1 MDGIGTRVCVKMSNK
16 RQENGRHLAVG
27 VGVGEAARTD
37 VMCGTV
43 ADNCPVNIYVA
54 VCGRGRRERW
64 YLPILLTPTK
74 KRKESGRRMGEGR
87 LETHVIT
94 LPLSTDGWTER
105 RRGRAQGGRRCAMC
119 LIPRYG
125 FTFRPRTEGTLQC
138 FHRAA
143 ATAAVCLSL
152 SDGRRRAGRGR
163 MAN

>member
-1 MDGIGTRVCVKMSNK
+1 MSNK
-16 RQENGRHLAVG
+16 KPENGRHLAVG
-27 VGVGEAARTD
+27 VGEAGRTD

-74 KRKESGRRMGEGR
+74 KRKESGRRMGGGR

-125 FTFRPRTEGTLQC
+125 FTFRPRAHGRDGGWLLQVE
-138 FHRAA
+138 
-143 ATAAVCLSL
+143 AVAVLPPCRRH
-152 SDGRRRAGRGR
+152 RRRCRLSVSQ
-163 MAN
+163 

>member
-1 MDGIGTRVCVKMSNK
+1 MSNK
-16 RQENGRHLAVG
+16 KPENGRHLV
-27 VGVGEAARTD
+27 VGVGEAGRTD

-74 KRKESGRRMGEGR
+74 KRKESGRRMGGGR

-94 LPLSTDGWTER
+94 LPLSTDGWMDGAKKRPSSRRER
-105 RRGRAQGGRRCAMC
+105 MCHVFDSTLRLYVQTAHGRAD
-119 LIPRYG
+119 
-125 FTFRPRTEGTLQC
+125 GTVAGCSKWKPLQC
-138 FHRAA
+138 CHLAA

-152 SDGRRRAGRGR
+152 SDGRRRADRGR

>member
-1 MDGIGTRVCVKMSNK
+1 MSNK
-16 RQENGRHLAVG
+16 KPENGRGRHLAVG
-27 VGVGEAARTD
+27 VGEAGRTD

-74 KRKESGRRMGEGR
+74 KRKESGRRMGGGR

-125 FTFRPRTEGTLQC
+125 FTFRPRTDATVAGCSKSKPLQC
-138 FHRAA
+138 CHLAA

-152 SDGRRRAGRGR
+152 SDGRRRADRGR

>member
-1 MDGIGTRVCVKMSNK
+1 MSNK
-16 RQENGRHLAVG
+16 KPENGRHLAVG
-27 VGVGEAARTD
+27 VGEAGRTD

-54 VCGRGRRERW
+54 VCGRGGRERW

-74 KRKESGRRMGEGR
+74 KRKESGRRMGGGR

-94 LPLSTDGWTER
+94 LPLSTDGWTGR
-105 RRGRAQGGRRCAMC
+105 RRGRAQGGRGCAMC

-125 FTFRPRTEGTLQC
+125 FTFVPRTDGTVAGCSKSKPSQC
-138 FHRAA
+138 CHLAA

-152 SDGRRRAGRGR
+152 SDGRWRADRGR